1 MTTKKSIRADLE
13 KKKNIFL
20 SIGIII
26 AMTAVLFAFNW
37 KQYDRN
43 NYTIDGI
50 TAINYDQDDIP
61 IIVQKKTP
69 PPKASQEIKI
79 SDDPEEEFKDIDL
92 PDPEATEETH
102 VPDWDFSEY
111 DFDPPVETNEVF
123 NFPQLMPSFPGGDK
137 AMADYLRKKLMVPE
151 KAKANRISGTVFIS
165 FIVEKD
171 GSISNVEV
179 MKGIGA
185 GCDQEAARVVASM
198 PKWNPGMQ
206 GNQPVRVA
214 CRIPIRFKIK

>member
-43 NYTIDGI
+43 NYNIDGI
-50 TAINYDQDDIP
+50 TVVNYDQDDIP

-92 PDPEATEETH
+92 PDPEATAETY
-102 VPDWDFSEY
+102 VPGWDFSGY
-111 DFDPPVETNEVF
+111 DFDPPVDTNEVF
-123 NFPQLMPSFPGGDK
+123 DFPQIEPSFPGGNE
-137 AMADYLRKKLMVPE
+137 AMAKYLRKKLRVPE
-151 KAKANRISGTVFIS
+151 RAKASRISGTVFIS

-179 MKGIGA
+179 IKGIGG

-198 PKWNPGMQ
+198 PKWNPGM
-206 GNQPVRVA
+206 
-214 CRIPIRFKIK
+214 